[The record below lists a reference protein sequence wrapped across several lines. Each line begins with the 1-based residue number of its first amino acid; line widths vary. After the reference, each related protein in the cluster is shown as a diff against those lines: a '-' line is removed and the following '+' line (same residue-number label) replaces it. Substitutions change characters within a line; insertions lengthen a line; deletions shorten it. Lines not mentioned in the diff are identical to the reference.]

1 MGEKGMSFAYEAY
14 EVVADLR
21 QREEEESALSY
32 ARRFQVPG
40 AEGEKRDETFRFI
53 VAPKGGESATIADN
67 FASTTGVIS
76 AQGSLAL
83 EDFSG
88 SVPQPF
94 SALSNVVVVTPYD
107 WSLRAKPWSSIVP
120 GAMLNTLLWV
130 KQFERAEQ
138 GESERKGLVFS
149 QEVVQFCSHH
159 RIFGCLQLAVK
170 LVHECFP
177 SAADVSVEMERDPE
191 SDDEWLLMTAQ
202 LRERIEAVLRQ
213 YDTYTRRFIAS
224 VPWPQ
229 RNKIR
234 FNYDLV

>member
-1 MGEKGMSFAYEAY
+1 MGEKSMSLAY

-21 QREEEESALSY
+21 QREEESALSY
-32 ARRFQVPG
+32 ARRFQMPG
-40 AEGEKRDETFRFI
+40 AEGEERTERFRFI
-53 VAPKGGESATIADN
+53 VAPQGGESATIAGN
-67 FASTTGVIS
+67 FTGPAEAVS

-107 WSLRAKPWSSIVP
+107 WPLRAKSWSSLVP
-120 GAMLNTLLWV
+120 GAMLNMLLWA

-138 GESERKGLVFS
+138 GESERKGLVLS
-149 QEVVQFCSHH
+149 QEVIQFCSHY
-159 RIFGCLQLAVK
+159 RIFGYLRLAVK

-177 SAADVSVEMERDPE
+177 SVADVSVEMERDPE

-213 YDTYTRRFIAS
+213 YDTYTRRFIGS
-224 VPWPQ
+224 VPLPQ

>member
-1 MGEKGMSFAYEAY
+1 MSLTHELLG
-14 EVVADLR
+14 DLR
-21 QREEEESALSY
+21 QREEESTLSY

-40 AEGEKRDETFRFI
+40 AERGERGEIFRFI
-53 VAPKGGESATIADN
+53 VAPQWGESSTIAGN
-67 FASTTGVIS
+67 FASTTEIIS

-88 SVPQPF
+88 RVPQPLSTF
-94 SALSNVVVVTPYD
+94 SNVVVVAPYD
-107 WSLRAKPWSSIVP
+107 WPLRANPWSSLVP
-120 GAMLNTLLWV
+120 GAILNTLLWV
-130 KQFERAEQ
+130 KQFERAEE
-138 GESERKGLVFS
+138 GESERKGLVLS
-149 QEVVQFCSHH
+149 QEVIQFCSHH
-159 RIFGCLQLAVK
+159 RIFGYLQLAVN

-177 SAADVSVEMERDPE
+177 SAADVSVEMESDPE

-213 YDTYTRRFIAS
+213 YDTYTRRFIGS